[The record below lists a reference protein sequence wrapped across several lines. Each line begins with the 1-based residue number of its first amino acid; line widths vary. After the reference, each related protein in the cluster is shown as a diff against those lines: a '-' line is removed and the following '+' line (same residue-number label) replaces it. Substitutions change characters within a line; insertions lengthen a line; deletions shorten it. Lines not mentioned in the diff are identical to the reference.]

1 MSMLRVIG
9 VNFDHMHMGDL
20 LRQAHEN
27 PNVEVV
33 GVQDAE
39 ADRVYPVLDRIGL
52 DRSLLSSGLDEL
64 IESTK
69 PDLAILCSSTA
80 THADWGC
87 RILQHGVNLMVEKP
101 FAATLADADRLIAS
115 ARINRKTLAINWPI
129 RWSPIYQEVKRLLD
143 SGKIGEVI
151 EVHHYGGNRGP
162 LRHLADK
169 VEVPEVDNA
178 KKSQSWWYQREHGG
192 GSMLDYMG
200 YGVTF
205 ATWFMDGRKPIEV
218 TSTVDS
224 PKGLEVDEHSITVAR
239 YESGL
244 SKFETRWGT
253 FTDPWIHQPQPKC
266 GFIIVGSRGTLSAFD
281 YEPTIRIQDYKHPE
295 GFDHPV
301 PPSESPERNVI
312 EYLQDCLQNGK
323 PVTGPLSPE
332 ISRIGQQIV
341 DSAVLSAREKRTVAL
356 LG

>member
-1 MSMLRVIG
+1 MSKLRVIG
-9 VNFDHMHMGDL
+9 VNCDHMHMGDL

-27 PNVEVV
+27 PDVEVV
-33 GVQDAE
+33 GVQDADPE
-39 ADRVYPVLDRIGL
+39 RVYPVLDRIGL
-52 DRSLLSSGLDEL
+52 DRTLLSPDLHEL
-64 IESTK
+64 IRKTN

-87 RILQHGVNLMVEKP
+87 KILEHGVHLMVEKP
-101 FAATLADADRLIAS
+101 FASSLRDADRLIAS
-115 ARINRKTLAINWPI
+115 AASARKTLSINWPI
-129 RWSPIYQEVKRLLD
+129 RWSPIYQEVKRLIE
-143 SGKIGEVI
+143 SGTIGDVI

-178 KKSQSWWYQREHGG
+178 KKSQSWWYQRQHGG

-205 ATWFMDGRKPIEV
+205 ATWFMNGRKPIEV
-218 TSTVDS
+218 TSTVDR
-224 PKGLEVDEHSITVAR
+224 PEGLEVDEHSITVAR
-239 YESGL
+239 YETGL

-266 GFIIVGSRGTLSAFD
+266 GFIVVGTGGTLSAFD
-281 YEPTIRIQDYKHPE
+281 YEPTIRIQVREHPE
-295 GFDHPV
+295 GYDHSV
-301 PPSESPERNVI
+301 PPALSPERNVI
-312 EYLQDCLQNGK
+312 EYLSHHLRTGQ
-323 PVTGPLSPE
+323 PITGPLSPE

-341 DSAVLSAREKRTVAL
+341 DSAVLSALEKRTVAL

>member
-1 MSMLRVIG
+1 MSRLRVIG
-9 VNFDHMHMGDL
+9 VNFDHMHLGDL

-33 GVQDAE
+33 GVQDE
-39 ADRVYPVLDRIGL
+39 DSERVFPVLDRIGL
-52 DRSLLSSGLDEL
+52 DRSLLVSDLDVL
-64 IESTK
+64 IEKTR

-87 RILQHGVNLMVEKP
+87 RILNLGVHLMVEKP
-101 FAATLADADRLIAS
+101 FAASLEDADRLIAAATEAKKELS
-115 ARINRKTLAINWPI
+115 INWPI
-129 RWSPIYQEVKRLLD
+129 RWSPIYQEVKRLID
-143 SGKIGEVI
+143 SGKIGTVV

-169 VEVPEVDNA
+169 IEVPEVDNA
-178 KKSQSWWYQREHGG
+178 KKSQSWWYQKRHGG

-205 ATWFMDGRKPIEV
+205 ATWFMDGRKPLEV
-218 TSTVDS
+218 TSTVDQ
-224 PKGLEVDEHSITVAR
+224 PDGLEVDEHSITVAR
-239 YESGL
+239 YETGL

-253 FTDPWIHQPQPKC
+253 FTDPWVHQPQPKC
-266 GFIIVGSRGTLSAFD
+266 GFIVVGTEGTLSAFD
-281 YEPTIRIQDYKHPE
+281 YEPTIRIQVRDRPE
-295 GFDHPV
+295 GFNHPV
-301 PPSESPERNVI
+301 PPSEAPERNVI
-312 EYLQDCLQNGK
+312 EYLLHHLTTGE
-323 PVTGPLSPE
+323 PITGPLSPK

-356 LG
+356 LD